1 MYSEPSS
8 SAHYHGIIDTHAHMD
23 DPCFCD
29 HLSEVLAS
37 EQEKGVEMI
46 IQSGSELPSSR
57 RSVELACK
65 YDCLVASV
73 GVYPDEVLGI
83 PEDYLDQIRELACS
97 TKRVVAIGEI
107 GMDRGFPGHPPME
120 PQERVFRE
128 QLDLAGEL
136 QLPVVIHNWDADE
149 DVLRVLKDYTGISG
163 AIHRIFSELS
173 YAKQFLEMGLYMGI
187 GPQVTY
193 PGSKKLVDLVREM
206 PLERLILET
215 DAPFLPTH
223 GTEGQKALPSMIA
236 DVADKIAAIRTDCTP
251 QEVID
256 VARANAIRLYNLPLR

>member
-1 MYSEPSS
+1 MYSEPAS
-8 SAHYHGIIDTHAHMD
+8 SARYHGIIDTHAHMD

-83 PEDYLDQIRELACS
+83 PEDYLDQIRELACR

-120 PQERVFRE
+120 PQAVPPCHVSEETVHPFPE
-128 QLDLAGEL
+128 
-136 QLPVVIHNWDADE
+136 
-149 DVLRVLKDYTGISG
+149 SG
-163 AIHRIFSELS
+163 APTAFH
-173 YAKQFLEMGLYMGI
+173 APD
-187 GPQVTY
+187 PQAFHF
-193 PGSKKLVDLVREM
+193 PDR
-206 PLERLILET
+206 
-215 DAPFLPTH
+215 
-223 GTEGQKALPSMIA
+223 
-236 DVADKIAAIRTDCTP
+236 
-251 QEVID
+251 
-256 VARANAIRLYNLPLR
+256 